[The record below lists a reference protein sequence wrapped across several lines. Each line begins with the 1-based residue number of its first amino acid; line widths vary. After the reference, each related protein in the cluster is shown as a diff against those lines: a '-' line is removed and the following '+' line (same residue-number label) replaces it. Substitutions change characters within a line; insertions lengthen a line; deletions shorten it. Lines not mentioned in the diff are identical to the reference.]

1 MAEGTSPFNG
11 WFGSNPSPAH
21 PHGYQPCGL
30 VAQSASLS
38 NTKPTSHEALEAVK
52 VLISYS
58 EHEMEF
64 PRDGHLLVALGRF
77 QEKVEEHCR
86 RDRRDVCAQTGF
98 HMNRE

>member
-11 WFGSNPSPAH
+11 WFGSNASH
-21 PHGYQPCGL
+21 PHGCQPCGL

-86 RDRRDVCAQTGF
+86 REVCVQTGF

>member
-11 WFGSNPSPAH
+11 WFGSNAFH
-21 PHGYQPCGL
+21 PHGCQLCGL

-52 VLISYS
+52 MLINYS
-58 EHEMEF
+58 QHEMEF

-86 RDRRDVCAQTGF
+86 RDVCAQTGF
-98 HMNRE
+98 HTNRE

>member
-11 WFGSNPSPAH
+11 WFGSNASH
-21 PHGYQPCGL
+21 PHGCQPCGL

-52 VLISYS
+52 VLINYS
-58 EHEMEF
+58 QHEMEL

-86 RDRRDVCAQTGF
+86 REVCVQTGF